1 MFPIAHAGTDA
12 CMLEGCVNMVNSPVS
27 IKDGLRTADCGLRTA
42 DCGLRTADC
51 GPDWV
56 ENTDWV

>member
-42 DCGLRTADC
+42 DCG
-51 GPDWV
+51 PDWV